1 MNYKMTSYILGHI
14 AVLEAVLLCIP
25 FVLSIIYGEDTLL
38 GFGIAILALVLIGV
52 PFSLK
57 KPEKRDFRAREG
69 FVIVALSWILLS
81 LFGSLPFFISG
92 YIPNFID
99 SLFETISGFTTTGGT
114 ILSDIQSLPKSLLFW
129 RSLTQWVG
137 GMGVL
142 VFIIAII
149 PKSDAKII
157 HLFRAESPGPQ
168 VGELVSKLKFTAR
181 ILYGIYIGLTLSQV
195 IFLLF
200 GGMSLFD
207 SFVHALGTAG
217 TGGFS
222 SMNGSIS
229 AYNNAYIDIVITVYM
244 FLFAI
249 SFNIYYL
256 ILIGSIKQALKS
268 EELRT
273 FVGIIFISSL
283 IITISLAVNRVY
295 STLGETIR
303 HSIFHTVSMAST
315 TAYTTADYNSWPL
328 LAQTVLFLLMFIGA
342 CAGSTGGGLKVS
354 RAIILIKTGL
364 NEIRKTVSPR
374 SVLNIKF
381 DGKTLDPAVSNGVL
395 AYFSIYMFIFAISV
409 LLISISSIGGLNFIT
424 NISAVNSSIN
434 NIGSGFG
441 NIGHTGNYAF
451 YNAFCKM
458 VLAFDMLVGRLEILP
473 MLLIFNPRVW
483 KKKF

>member
-168 VGELVSKLKFTAR
+168 VGKLVSKLKFTAR

-244 FLFAI
+244 FLLPLASI
-249 SFNIYYL
+249 S
-256 ILIGSIKQALKS
+256 
-268 EELRT
+268 
-273 FVGIIFISSL
+273 
-283 IITISLAVNRVY
+283 TI
-295 STLGETIR
+295 
-303 HSIFHTVSMAST
+303 
-315 TAYTTADYNSWPL
+315 
-328 LAQTVLFLLMFIGA
+328 LFL
-342 CAGSTGGGLKVS
+342 S
-354 RAIILIKTGL
+354 
-364 NEIRKTVSPR
+364 
-374 SVLNIKF
+374 
-381 DGKTLDPAVSNGVL
+381 AVSN
-395 AYFSIYMFIFAISV
+395 
-409 LLISISSIGGLNFIT
+409 
-424 NISAVNSSIN
+424 
-434 NIGSGFG
+434 
-441 NIGHTGNYAF
+441 
-451 YNAFCKM
+451 K
-458 VLAFDMLVGRLEILP
+458 P
-473 MLLIFNPRVW
+473 
-483 KKKF
+483 